1 MIREEIGGK
10 RIGSGG
16 KITQDLH
23 GYDMSN
29 QDLSRIWRSTMAV
42 GTLVPCF
49 KELGKEGDIFKVNI
63 NELVKT
69 LPTIGPLFGSFK
81 LQLEMYVCPIR
92 LYNGALHNNALNIGM
107 KMSSIKFPK
116 ASYAKLYNEEEK
128 KELYTKNLPKHIWSQ
143 SCLNA
148 YLGLRDLGIPDT
160 YNVSSGALMNRQVNS
175 ILQIAYYDIFKNYHA
190 NKQEENA
197 YVIMGES
204 ERISFTQ
211 ALFVTRRMAGGIL
224 IPEKQTTINTAIT
237 ENYCIESNDNKELT
251 NIEIGIRYSG
261 GSELITSIITGS
273 FEYNGKYYYTLQKI
287 QFPSDANEK
296 AVTSIDFTTSSGYIE
311 QLQAVNLVP
320 FPLENID
327 KCRNQILSVTDGS
340 VPNISQN
347 ANKVNGQIDYLPY
360 VANVSCISEK
370 ASGQLKYPAGKWR
383 NEFTQNGLVVKTYLS
398 DMFNNW
404 IKTDWITGENGIANI
419 TAVSTEGGKF
429 TMDSLLLAQKTYN
442 MLNRIA
448 ISGGTYDDW
457 RRVTTGRES
466 ITRPESPI
474 YVGGASAEIIFSEV
488 VSNAEY
494 DNTKGDNM
502 PLGSLAGKGT
512 IANVKGGNIQFTIEE
527 PSVILGIVSI
537 TPRIDY
543 SQGNSWINTELLT
556 LDDIHKPAF
565 DGIGYQDLLT
575 EQMDW
580 RTIKMNNNT
589 PIKKA
594 IGKTVAWI
602 NYMTAVNET
611 FGDFAEDGKQDWMVL
626 NRNYETQGSTT
637 GDTELLDGT
646 TYIDPRKYNY
656 AFADQSLS
664 SQNFW
669 VQLAFDVEARRI
681 MSSKQIPN
689 L

>member
-29 QDLSRIWRSTMAV
+29 QDLNRIWRSTMAV

-49 KELGKEGDIFKVNI
+49 KELGKEGDVFKIKI
-63 NELVKT
+63 NELVRT

-107 KMSSIKFPK
+107 KMNSIKFPK
-116 ASYAKLYNEEEK
+116 ASYTR
-128 KELYTKNLPKHIWSQ
+128 LYTSKEKEALYKRELPKHIWSQ

-148 YLGLRDLGIPDT
+148 YLGLRDLGIPDST
-160 YNVSSGALMNRQVNS
+160 SISSGAMMNRAVNS
-175 ILQIAYYDIFKNYHA
+175 ILQLAYYDIFKNYHA

-197 YVIMGES
+197 Y
-204 ERISFTQ
+204 
-211 ALFVTRRMAGGIL
+211 
-224 IPEKQTTINTAIT
+224 
-237 ENYCIESNDNKELT
+237 
-251 NIEIGIRYSG
+251 
-261 GSELITSIITGS
+261 IITGAKPDINKMPVNPNL
-273 FEYNGKYYYTLQKI
+273 FVYRRPFMNIYNTLQSGVQYYVRINQTQIEGADMLENATVRVDYKKDNQSYI
-287 QFPSDANEK
+287 TQGILGKLFIENEEGFYYPLTLDVEETGNAQDVNILEIPK
-296 AVTSIDFTTSSGYIE
+296 ETTIMKLKE
-311 QLQAVNLVP
+311 

-327 KCRNQILSVTDGS
+327 KCRNQILSITDGS
-340 VPNISQN
+340 VPYISQN
-347 ANKVNGQIDYLPY
+347 FNKTDNLIDYLPY
-360 VANVSCISEK
+360 VANVSCISETT
-370 ASGQLKYPAGKWR
+370 SGQIKYPSGQWL
-383 NEFTQNGLVVKTYLS
+383 NEFSQNGLVVKTYLS
-398 DMFNNW
+398 DIFNNW

-494 DNTKGDNM
+494 DNAAGDNM
-502 PLGSLAGKGT
+502 PLGTLAGKGT
-512 IANVKGGNIQFTIEE
+512 LGNIKGGDISFTIEE
-527 PSVILGIVSI
+527 PSVVLGIVSI

-543 SQGNSWINTELLT
+543 SQGNSWINTELQT

-580 RTIKMNNNT
+580 RTIKMNRNE
-589 PIKKA
+589 PIKKS

-602 NYMTAVNET
+602 NYMTSINET

-626 NRNYETQGSTT
+626 NRNYETIGSVT
-637 GDTELLDGT
+637 GDTTLLDGT
-646 TYIDPRKYNY
+646 TYIDPRKFNY
-656 AFADQSLS
+656 AFADQSLT